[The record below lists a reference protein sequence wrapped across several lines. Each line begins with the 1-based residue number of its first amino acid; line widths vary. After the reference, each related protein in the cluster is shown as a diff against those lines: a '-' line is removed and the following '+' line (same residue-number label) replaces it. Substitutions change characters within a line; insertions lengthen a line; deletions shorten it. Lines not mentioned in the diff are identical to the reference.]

1 MEFIQI
7 ILKLDGLFK
16 ALKET
21 FQQKLS
27 ILNLD
32 SWIII
37 IIIIIIIIVIII
49 IIIIIIIS
57 AVTVFVEFFCASARC
72 KTCSY

>member
-7 ILKLDGLFK
+7 FLKLDGLFK

-37 IIIIIIIIVIII
+37 IIIIIVIII
-49 IIIIIIIS
+49 ITIIIS
-57 AVTVFVEFFCASARC
+57 AVTVFVESFCVSARC

>member
-7 ILKLDGLFK
+7 FLKLDGLFK

-27 ILNLD
+27 IWNLD

-37 IIIIIIIIVIII
+37 IVI

-57 AVTVFVEFFCASARC
+57 AVTVFVESFCASARC

>member
-1 MEFIQI
+1 MAFIQI
-7 ILKLDGLFK
+7 FLKLDGLFK

-49 IIIIIIIS
+49 IIIIS